1 MEVLNPKVSYSGL
14 FDVVG
19 VGVVKQFEER
29 LTSPLI
35 GNGTLMS
42 GGIKLVVGAVAHGK
56 GGRIGNLVSSA
67 FLVDAGE
74 DLAVGLLGM
83 LGGAGGR
90 TQASQD
96 GFSA

>member
-42 GGIKLVVGAVAHGK
+42 GGIKLVIGAIAHGK
-56 GGRIGNLVSSA
+56 GGRLGNIASSA
-67 FLVDAGE
+67 LLVDAGE

-83 LGGAGGR
+83 LGGIGGGNRVAGDEFG
-90 TQASQD
+90 
-96 GFSA
+96 G